1 VEAPLVA
8 IVGAPNVGKS
18 TLFNRLTRRRRAIVT
33 DQPGVT
39 RDRLYGQVQR
49 DELAFRLVDTG
60 GLTPNTAQPFS
71 QEIERQA
78 ETALREADLI
88 LFVIDARAGVS
99 GLDREVASLLR
110 RRGAQ
115 PLVVANKIDAQKLE
129 HLALDLHEF
138 GFGPP
143 LAVSAEHDRN
153 IDELLDAI
161 GERLPLGPTEISP
174 EIPALHVAIF
184 GRPNVGKSSLL
195 NRLCGEER
203 ALVSEIP
210 GTTRDAIDTL
220 IEVGGRNYRIIDTAG
235 IRKRGRIMRGVERF
249 SVGGAHRNVT
259 RCDVAILVL
268 DGSQPFAAQDAHI
281 AGYLAD
287 AYKPMLVVVNKWDLI
302 SDREHEAKR
311 WVERVRDRLKFAK
324 DVPMLLASAKT
335 GQRVSKILEHAD
347 QLHAAAGTRVST
359 AALNQWLSR
368 LAVAGE
374 TASANR
380 RAPRLFYA
388 TQTGTHPPRFLFF
401 CNDPRKVHFSLRRR
415 LANGLREQFELGA
428 APIRLEFRSR
438 REVRSS

>member
-1 VEAPLVA
+1 MA

-33 DQPGVT
+33 DEPGVT
-39 RDRLYGQVQR
+39 RDRLYGVVQR
-49 DELAFRLVDTG
+49 DELSFRLVDTG
-60 GLTPNTAQPFS
+60 GLTPNTAQPFAE
-71 QEIERQA
+71 EIERQA

-88 LFVIDARAGVS
+88 LFVIDARAGVT
-99 GLDREVASLLR
+99 GLDRDVASMLR

-115 PLVVANKIDAQKLE
+115 PLVVANKIDAEKLE

-143 LAVSAEHDRN
+143 IALSAEHDRN
-153 IDELLDAI
+153 VDELLEAI
-161 GERLPLGPTEISP
+161 AEQLPRERVEVAP

-210 GTTRDAIDTL
+210 GTTRDAVDTL
-220 IEVGGRNYRIIDTAG
+220 IEFDGKTYRMIDTAG

-249 SVGGAHRNVT
+249 SVGGAHRNID

-302 SDREHEAKR
+302 SDRKEQAIR
-311 WVERVRDRLKFAK
+311 WAEQIRDRLRFAK
-324 DVPMLLASAKT
+324 EVPMLLASAKT
-335 GQRVSKILEHAD
+335 GQRVSKILDHAD
-347 QLHAAAGTRVST
+347 QLHAAAGIRVPT
-359 AALNQWLSR
+359 PALNQWLAR
-368 LAVAGE
+368 FATPGE
-374 TASANR
+374 TASASR
-380 RAPRLFYA
+380 KAPRIFYV
-388 TQTGTHPPRFLFF
+388 TQVGIRPPRFLFF
-401 CNDPRKVHFSLRRR
+401 CNEPKKVHFSLRRR
-415 LANGLREQFELGA
+415 LANGLREHFGFGA

-438 REVRSS
+438 REGRSR